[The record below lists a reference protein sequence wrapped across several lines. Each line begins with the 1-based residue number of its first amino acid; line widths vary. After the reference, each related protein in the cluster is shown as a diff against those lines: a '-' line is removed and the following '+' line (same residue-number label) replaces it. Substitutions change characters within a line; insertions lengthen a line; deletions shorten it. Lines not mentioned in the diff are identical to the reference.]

1 MRILCPCIRTKEL
14 DCVAML
20 CGGVAT
26 EYNPTV
32 CCSPGCPDKSV
43 VNGFG
48 AFMRLDRGATSL
60 IVRDI
65 APGLPVRIAFA
76 ASPARQ
82 LALAGLDA
90 VGVAARVR
98 ALHETEAI
106 AG

>member
-1 MRILCPCIRTKEL
+1 MASAHSCAST
-14 DCVAML
+14 VARL
-20 CGGVAT
+20 
-26 EYNPTV
+26 
-32 CCSPGCPDKSV
+32 SP
-43 VNGFG
+43 
-48 AFMRLDRGATSL
+48 